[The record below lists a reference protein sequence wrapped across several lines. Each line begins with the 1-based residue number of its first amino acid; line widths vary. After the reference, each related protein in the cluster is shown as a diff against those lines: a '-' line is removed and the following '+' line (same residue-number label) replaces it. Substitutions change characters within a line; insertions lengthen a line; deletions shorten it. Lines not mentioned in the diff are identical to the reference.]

1 MYKFYFKNKNNDFYS
16 LPWYSD
22 SLFLEV
28 LFLVLLLGSGWLYL
42 FKRNSFFLIK
52 CVFFVSLIMFVGVF
66 VFELLLGKFV
76 LHTWKR
82 AFNNLTNESFINV
95 IVGGLLDDR
104 SSSVI
109 VSKSF
114 IKVPRVFV
122 YQEQNKYFVKIRK
135 LAGSYETDLPK
146 LAESVNSA
154 IGEKYAVTSQS
165 IAKNGNWFL
174 LEFNP
179 VKQNLRFIPKKL
191 QDLYIEPYSIK
202 LMNDLVIDMNKNPHV
217 GVFGL
222 TGSAKSTVL
231 WTIVFEKIASMFT
244 IGKSELYFLDG
255 KGEFASLTGIP
266 VDHFSKDSETT
277 IQVLNQ
283 IINIMN
289 DRKPC
294 IQKAVHERGFAGLT
308 ACDLNLKP
316 VFLFVDEFASILANF
331 QTPKEKKQLI
341 SLMLQVLQQGRSLGV
356 FVIFAS
362 QSPATEVIPQQL
374 RMQLGTVVL
383 LGTANADIQRM
394 AFDEVATTGTVP
406 KFAGYYI
413 QKTADMSTPQFFE
426 TPDIFKNGLN
436 NLKIYERILKKEEI
450 K

>member
-1 MYKFYFKNKNNDFYS
+1 MRYVYKNENDDFYNFR
-16 LPWYSD
+16 WYESPTVWLCV
-22 SLFLEV
+22 SPVVGAMAVIYEISRKTSIFFLNLVILVSFLIFIVLAVYEFLEV
-28 LFLVLLLGSGWLYL
+28 KKYLKSFKHFISYLVNYNDVQRFNTALLNSKTASSMVNHKYRILPQTWEYYENGNYYFQVEKLDGWLSSDL
-42 FKRNSFFLIK
+42 DKIAEILSEA
-52 CVFFVSLIMFVGVF
+52 VGDR
-66 VFELLLGKFV
+66 FEV
-76 LHTWKR
+76 T
-82 AFNNLTNESFINV
+82 
-95 IVGGLLDDR
+95 
-104 SSSVI
+104 
-109 VSKSF
+109 SKS
-114 IKVPRVFV
+114 
-122 YQEQNKYFVKIRK
+122 E
-135 LAGSYETDLPK
+135 
-146 LAESVNSA
+146 
-154 IGEKYAVTSQS
+154 
-165 IAKNGNWFL
+165 KNGSWFCYIL
-174 LEFNP
+174 SP
-179 VKQNLRFIPKKL
+179 VVQNLRFIPKKL
-191 QDLYIEPYSIK
+191 QDLYIEPYSVK
-202 LMNDLVIDMNKNPHV
+202 LMNNLTIDMNKNPHL

-231 WTIVFEKIASMFT
+231 WTIVFEKIASMRS
-244 IGKSELYFLDG
+244 IGASLLFFLDG

-266 VDHFSKDSETT
+266 TDHFSKDSETT

-289 DRKPC
+289 DRKPR

-331 QTPKEKKQLI
+331 QTSKEKKQLI

-374 RMQLGTVVL
+374 RMQLGTVIL

-413 QKTADMSTPQFFE
+413 QKTADMPTPQFFE
-426 TPDIFKNGLN
+426 TPDVFKHGLN
-436 NLKIYERILKKEEI
+436 NLKIYEKILKKEVI